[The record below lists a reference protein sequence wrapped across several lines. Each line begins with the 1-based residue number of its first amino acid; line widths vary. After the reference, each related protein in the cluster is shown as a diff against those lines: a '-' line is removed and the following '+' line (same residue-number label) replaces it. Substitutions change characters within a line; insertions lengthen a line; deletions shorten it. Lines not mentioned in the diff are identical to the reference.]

1 MAVWRETAGPGL
13 ADRNGLAAVS
23 KWSRLMRRSERIG
36 TSRLGHILYLL
47 LYIIIAH
54 QHEAS
59 ERA

>member
-36 TSRLGHILYLL
+36 TSHLGHILYLL
-47 LYIIIAH
+47 LYIAY
-54 QHEAS
+54 QYEAV